1 MKNNKTYFMFRDRLE
16 AGLLL
21 AAKLKKYKN
30 DPSVVLAVPRGGV
43 PVAYA
48 VAKEL
53 GFPVEVVLTKK
64 IGHPTN
70 KEYAIGAASLTD
82 YFIVP
87 HADVT
92 EEYIQQELQT
102 VRSRLKEMYM
112 KFMGDK
118 EPENLKGKTVIVIDD
133 GIATGNTLMGT
144 VNVLRKSNPGK
155 IVIGVPVASKSA
167 VQKLSKEVDEVVAVL
182 IPEEFYGVGAFYED
196 FEQVSDEEV
205 MFYLDKLRELREA
218 A

>member
-1 MKNNKTYFMFRDRLE
+1 M
-16 AGLLL
+16 
-21 AAKLKKYKN
+21 
-30 DPSVVLAVPRGGV
+30 
-43 PVAYA
+43 
-48 VAKEL
+48 
-53 GFPVEVVLTKK
+53 KK
-64 IGHPTN
+64 ILIYIFFLHTLFSLGQTYPSQNIDLLSLIDPNTNTLTIGPDGRKYAGCWGWHQTTTN

-92 EEYIQQELQT
+92 EEYIQQELQR

-144 VNVLRKSNPGK
+144 VNVLRKSNPE
-155 IVIGVPVASKSA
+155 
-167 VQKLSKEVDEVVAVL
+167 KL
-182 IPEEFYGVGAFYED
+182 
-196 FEQVSDEEV
+196 
-205 MFYLDKLRELREA
+205 
-218 A
+218 